1 MDAHGSGPGGSTE
14 DEVCVNDDKLADDNI
29 DSGLDTAVGEIT
41 NVEGGIL
48 DAVET
53 DERTS
58 EDGVTTEV
66 EPKVESGKVGS
77 RLRLTVCSSAEPSSS
92 LSSSSSGEDKVV
104 VGIWKEL
111 GVLTSE
117 TSTEPSNGVGVGD
130 NANDVD
136 GTDEGNGGSEGED

>member
-1 MDAHGSGPGGSTE
+1 MDAHGSKRGGRTDE
-14 DEVCVNDDKLADDNI
+14 EVCVNDDKLAGDDM

-41 NVEGGIL
+41 NVEGGKL

-77 RLRLTVCSSAEPSSS
+77 TLRLTVSSSAESS
-92 LSSSSSGEDKVV
+92 
-104 VGIWKEL
+104 
-111 GVLTSE
+111 
-117 TSTEPSNGVGVGD
+117 
-130 NANDVD
+130 
-136 GTDEGNGGSEGED
+136 